1 MPDSLPPSGWG
12 PAPFDERDLDAVL
25 AGKTADVPVALRPV
39 ADALAALRAGPVAA
53 ELYGEANAMAEFRAL
68 GLGQAGRPGAT
79 MLLEALPDGSRA
91 RPGRPPARHRVRPAR
106 RHLLRRAV
114 LRPAVLSA
122 VAAAAVLVVAVLV
135 TGNFAGPLRAIAH
148 IASPSAGASFPKGS
162 TGHSAA
168 PRVEATSAGLEPTT
182 APSVAQSTALVQS
195 VLSNSCRAYYSYY
208 QHPEGLSSWVT
219 ELSLWDQLTKLVG
232 TRDWLKVYQDCVP
245 YVKDLFPG
253 RIPAA
258 AQNQPPVYPGQE
270 SQHNGD
276 VGQRAGAPANSRN
289 GPGSS
294 TVSNG
299 QASSGQAGNGSGS
312 GTVSNGQAGN
322 GQATNGQAS
331 SGPATNGPGDPPGG
345 GSNP

>member
-68 GLGQAGRPGAT
+68 GLGQAGRPAAT
-79 MLLEALPDGSRA
+79 MLLEARPAGARA
-91 RPGRPPARHRVRPAR
+91 RPGRRPARHRVRPAR
-106 RHLLRRAV
+106 RHPLRRAV

-122 VAAAAVLVVAVLV
+122 VAAAAVIVVAVLV

-148 IASPSAGASFPKGS
+148 MASPSAGASFPKSS

-168 PRVEATSAGLEPTT
+168 PRVETTSAGLETT
-182 APSVAQSTALVQS
+182 APPSVAHSTASAQS

-208 QHPEGLSSWVT
+208 QHPEGLSSWAT
-219 ELSLWDQLTKLVG
+219 QRSLWDQLTKLVG
-232 TRDWLKVYQDCVP
+232 TRNWLEVSQDCAP

-258 AQNQPPVYPGQE
+258 AQNQPPVYPRQE
-270 SQHNGD
+270 SQNNGD
-276 VGQRAGAPANSRN
+276 IGQQSGAPANSRN
-289 GPGSS
+289 SSGSG
-294 TVSNG
+294 TVSSG
-299 QASSGQAGNGSGS
+299 QASSGQA
-312 GTVSNGQAGN
+312 
-322 GQATNGQAS
+322 S
-331 SGPATNGPGDPPGG
+331 SGPGDPPGS
-345 GSNP
+345 GSTP